1 MLRYFFLCCICCISM
16 VLCCSV
22 PEAAGADRQPVL
34 RVGWYLV
41 DGLHNIDQA
50 AGQYSGYDY
59 DYLRSIAQF
68 NGWQYE
74 FVAESLADCLADLAN
89 GRLDIVGGVART
101 PEREAQFAY
110 TRNSAGRAAPRLVAK
125 QEDDRYSFADFSSFQ
140 GMRIGVLDSAN
151 LRRSLEEYAEEHQFS
166 YELFIYKSQEVLQ
179 NALADG
185 AVDALFISGTR
196 NIQGLRVLAQLPPQE
211 FYFITRMD
219 ELWIRDGLDQGI
231 SMLNF
236 FDRNY
241 ENSLYQKYFSA
252 SYTPAVSFSVAER
265 EYLDEKIR
273 RGEEIIVAYDPE
285 WRPVEYRDPVT
296 GEFSGVM
303 RDVFDRISQRTGLK
317 FHFVTADNFSDALQ
331 QYKDTVAVFS
341 TLGYDFSWGD
351 EHEAWLTQPIFEM
364 QLFQVYT
371 NDQTVYDKIALPRG
385 TLLSHL
391 VEERIRK
398 EGKASETSFIYYDTT
413 MECIDAV
420 RSARAGYTF
429 VNEYELNYYMEKFR
443 LEHLNVQSVTGFT
456 EKAGIGVSK
465 HTDPRLLSILCRTLE
480 SISGAEM
487 NSAILSNTR
496 NRLEPGILDRIYA
509 HPLQALLLFGAG
521 LFFPVL
527 SIFFYYAS
535 RRDRRQRAAL
545 QAASNAKS
553 EFLSRISHD
562 IRTPMNAILGMTE
575 LARRANTSPKIADYL
590 TKINH
595 SSTFLLELINDILD
609 MSAIENGEV
618 RLHPE
623 AYSVQEFRLLL
634 KSSIAP
640 LADQKHIRLYWSV
653 DESLHC
659 IFVDKLR
666 FNQIFLNLLA
676 NAVKFTPAG
685 GEVRFS
691 LNKLVEKS
699 GIICLRVAVSD
710 TGKGIQ
716 PEFLPDIFKPFTQEE
731 RHIDAAEGTGL
742 GLAIVKRLVDALQG
756 SLSVQSEVG
765 RGTEFLVTLTLP
777 ACTCVEKELAGKEEM
792 TISLVGR
799 RVLVVEDNE
808 INQEVVCA
816 LLEQAGVQCETAEN
830 GRIAIDKINAASS
843 GWFEAIFMDIRM
855 PVMDGL
861 EATRQIRSLPREDAK
876 TVPIIA
882 LTADAY
888 LDEQERIMECGMTE
902 YLAKPVQPD
911 QLIETLEKVLRNK

>member
-1 MLRYFFLCCICCISM
+1 MLRYFFLCCISCISI
-16 VLCCSV
+16 VLCCN
-22 PEAAGADRQPVL
+22 AAETAAADRQPVL

-41 DGLHNIDQA
+41 DGLHNIDA
-50 AGQYSGYDY
+50 ASGQYSGYDY

-74 FVAESLADCLADLAN
+74 FVIESLSDCLNDLAN

-101 PEREAQFAY
+101 PDREAQFVY
-110 TRNSAGRAAPRLVAK
+110 TRHNSGRAAPRIVAK
-125 QEDDRYSFADFSSFQ
+125 QEDDRYSFADFSGFQ

-151 LRRSLEEYAEEHQFS
+151 LRRSLEEYAAEHQFS
-166 YELFIYKSQEVLQ
+166 YELFIYKSQESLQ
-179 NALADG
+179 NALSDG
-185 AVDALFISGTR
+185 AVDTLFISGTK
-196 NIQGLRVLAQLPPQE
+196 NIQGLRVLAQLPPQDI
-211 FYFITRMD
+211 YFITRPD
-219 ELWIRDGLDQGI
+219 ALWIRDGLDQGI

-265 EYLDEKIR
+265 EYLDKQIR
-273 RGEEIIVAYDPE
+273 KQEEIVVAYDPE
-285 WRPVEYRDPVT
+285 WRPLEYRDPVT

-317 FHFVTADNFSDALQ
+317 FRFAAANNFSDTFQ
-331 QYKDTVAVFS
+331 QYKDTAEIFS

-351 EHEAWLTQPIFEM
+351 EHDSWLTQPIFEM

-371 NDQTVYDKIALPRG
+371 NDPAVYDKIALPRG

-391 VEERIRK
+391 VEERVRK
-398 EGKASETSFIYYDTT
+398 EGKASETSFIYYDT
-413 MECIDAV
+413 MAECIDAV
-420 RSARAGYTF
+420 RAAKAGCTF

-456 EKAGIGVSK
+456 EKASIGVAK

-496 NRLEPGILDRIYA
+496 TRLEPGILDHIYA
-509 HPLQALLLFGAG
+509 HPLQALLVLGAG

-527 SIFFYYAS
+527 SIFFFFAA

-562 IRTPMNAILGMTE
+562 IRTPMNAIIGMTE
-575 LARRANTSPKIADYL
+575 LARRANTSPELADYL
-590 TKINH
+590 AKIKH

-618 RLHPE
+618 RLHSE
-623 AYSVQEFRLLL
+623 AYSVQEFHLLL
-634 KSSIAP
+634 QSSIAP
-640 LADQKHIRLYWSV
+640 LADRKKIHLRWSV

-676 NAVKFTPAG
+676 NAVKFTPPG
-685 GEVRFS
+685 GEVCFS
-691 LNKLVEKS
+691 LRKLAEKS
-699 GIICLRVAVSD
+699 QDICLQAVVSD

-731 RHIDAAEGTGL
+731 RHIDASAGTGL
-742 GLAIVKRLVDALQG
+742 GLAIVKRLVDALHG

-765 RGTEFLVTLTLP
+765 KGSEFLVTLTLP
-777 ACTCVEKELAGKEEM
+777 SCTCAEKKRAEKEMAEV
-792 TISLVGR
+792 SLVGR

-816 LLEQAGVQCETAEN
+816 LLEQAGVQCETAGN
-830 GRIAIDKINAASS
+830 GSMAVEKFNAAPH
-843 GWFEAIFMDIRM
+843 GWYEAIFMDIRM

-861 EATRQIRSLPREDAK
+861 EATRKIRSLPREDG
-876 TVPIIA
+876 VQIPIIA

-902 YLAKPVQPD
+902 YLAKPVQPE
-911 QLIETLEKVLRNK
+911 QLLATLEKVLQRK